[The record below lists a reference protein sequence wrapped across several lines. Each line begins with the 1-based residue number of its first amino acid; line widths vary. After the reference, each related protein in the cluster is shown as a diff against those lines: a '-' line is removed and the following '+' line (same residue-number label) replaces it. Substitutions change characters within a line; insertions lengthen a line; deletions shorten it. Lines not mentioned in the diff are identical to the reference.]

1 MKAIK
6 TTRRRRVVD
15 SRQNVADTVGPVEHG
30 MSVFA
35 ITRGQCSMIDV
46 VQYLIGQIGKA
57 SVSVWT
63 WAAGDH
69 EAKAFE
75 WMLQSGQLETASIV
89 IDRSAE
95 HRNTPLVERW
105 RERFGQESVRVI
117 FTHAKIARVWND
129 RWRFVVRGSMNL
141 NQNPRY
147 EQFDLTEGGPEFE
160 LIEEVEKSLPLLPP
174 LSSSRETSA
183 AMHGRKRSW
192 DLKPFSGVKSW
203 KP

>member
-1 MKAIK
+1 MQATK

-15 SRQNVADTVGPVEHG
+15 SRQNVADTVGTVEHG
-30 MSVFA
+30 MSLFA

-46 VQYLIGQIGKA
+46 VQYLISQIGKA

-105 RERFGQESVRVI
+105 RERFGPESVRVI
-117 FTHAKIARVWND
+117 FTHAKIARVWNSD
-129 RWRFVVRGSMNL
+129 WRFVVRGSMNL

-147 EQFDLTEGGPEFE
+147 EQFDLTEGGPEFD
-160 LIEEVEKSLPLLPP
+160 LIAGVEASLPLLSPMA
-174 LSSSRETSA
+174 SSRETSL
-183 AMHGRKRSW
+183 AMHGKPINWQLNPFAGVQSW
-192 DLKPFSGVKSW
+192 QP
-203 KP
+203 